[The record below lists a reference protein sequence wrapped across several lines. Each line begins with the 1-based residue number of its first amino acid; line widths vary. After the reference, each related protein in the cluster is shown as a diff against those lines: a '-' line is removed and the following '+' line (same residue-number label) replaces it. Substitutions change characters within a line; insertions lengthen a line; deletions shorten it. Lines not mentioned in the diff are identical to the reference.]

1 LNTFT
6 QNAKETVM
14 TSARTDRPQPIHFQ
28 RSNLEEQLVRLR
40 ADAPIRAHGRDSLT
54 LIRDP
59 GFDLILVALNATGQL
74 PEHKAPGAISVL
86 VLDGRIAFSTNGE
99 RLELGRH
106 DLVTLPAKVLHSVQA
121 LEESAILITITA
133 PVTHTDPIGLE
144 GERKTRE

>member
-1 LNTFT
+1 
-6 QNAKETVM
+6 M
-14 TSARTDRPQPIHFQ
+14 TSARTERPQPIRFQ

-40 ADAPIRAHGRDSLT
+40 ADTPIRVHGRDSLT

-59 GFDLILVALNATGQL
+59 GFDLILVALNATRQL

-86 VLDGRIAFSTNGE
+86 VLDGRITFSTNGE
-99 RLELGRH
+99 QLELGRH

-121 LEESAILITITA
+121 LEESAILITIAA

-144 GERKTRE
+144 GERKAHE